1 MLIYFLFCRLALEVG
16 SQGEAAGMYC
26 AQRNPGL
33 FSAVVN
39 HGVDLILIGLYGDP
53 NFHRKIIHPKLF
65 AVKNYS
71 AKKYSANN
79 IFGEFF
85 RRMKG
90 EPIIYFPFF

>member
-39 HGVDLILIGLYGDP
+39 HGVDLILIGLYDP
-53 NFHRKIIHPKLF
+53 NFHQKIIQPKLF
-65 AVKNYS
+65 AVKN
-71 AKKYSANN
+71 YSANN

-90 EPIIYFPFF
+90 EPIIYFSFF